1 MTGLIGIVLQ
11 FLHRRDRRKL
21 LLAAPPGS
29 IAAVV
34 SMTSRSGFGDLILPY
49 DDEKTL
55 EQKLNGLHFR
65 LDRRTGAIVADDE
78 YTEREFMGPD
88 DAMLSLLG
96 QGHQRDTV
104 GSTHSSSSLAYQA
117 AAGYPPW
124 VEPLKTP
131 YDR

>member
-1 MTGLIGIVLQ
+1 MALT
-11 FLHRRDRRKL
+11 
-21 LLAAPPGS
+21 A
-29 IAAVV
+29 
-34 SMTSRSGFGDLILPY
+34 RSGFGDLLLPS

-55 EQKLNGLHFR
+55 ERKLNGLRFR
-65 LDRRTGAIVADDE
+65 MDRRTGAIVADDDS
-78 YTEREFMGPD
+78 TERDFLGPD

-96 QGHQRDTV
+96 QGHQRD
-104 GSTHSSSSLAYQA
+104 SAASAHSSTSLAYQA